1 MNWENRDTNVVKH
14 ANISKFSKL
23 DNIGTPLGLFELFF
37 DYAFDYALVDWLK
50 QVVR

>member
-1 MNWENRDTNVVKH
+1 MNWENRDTNVAKD
-14 ANISKFSKL
+14 ANIPKFSKL
-23 DNIGTPLGLFELFF
+23 DDIGIPLGPFESFF